1 MLNVYAV
8 TYFSE
13 ICYEVTLILENIR
26 DHYKI
31 GGYKVYA

>member
-8 TYFSE
+8 TYFRE
-13 ICYEVTLILENIR
+13 VRYEQAVILENIR

-31 GGYKVYA
+31 GG